1 MVNVSSYLVREGCSQ
16 MPWLGALLEAYAI
29 LDAGIARA
37 VAADTRQPACRA
49 GCHACC
55 LQPIPVSSLEV
66 QGLRW
71 FALTHLSARP
81 ARLVGA
87 ALLLPPAEPG
97 LACPFLVDGACSVY
111 ALRPMACREY
121 IVFGRP
127 CQPGE
132 RPEESRPGDIL
143 ALPEAAQRRAFA
155 TLLPHYGVA
164 GPEATVAALRDL
176 MVLKDTRILRGHD
189 WSGLATALACK

>member
-1 MVNVSSYLVREGCSQ
+1 MANCFPYRFREACARL
-16 MPWLGALLEAYAI
+16 PWLGALLEAYAV
-29 LDAGIARA
+29 LDAGIAEA
-37 VAADTRQPACRA
+37 VDAASRQPACQA

-71 FALTHLSARP
+71 FALTHLSGRP
-81 ARLVGA
+81 ARAVGA
-87 ALLLPPAEPG
+87 ALLLPPAGPG
-97 LACPFLVDGACSVY
+97 AGCPFLVDGACSVY

-121 IVFGRP
+121 VVFGRA

-132 RPEESRPGDIL
+132 RPDDTRPLDV
-143 ALPEAAQRRAFA
+143 LPLPRLAQRRAFA
-155 TLLPHYGVA
+155 MLLPHYGVT
-164 GPEATVAALRDL
+164 GPEAVEAALRDR

>member
-1 MVNVSSYLVREGCSQ
+1 MVTVSSHLVREACSRL
-16 MPWLGALLEAYAI
+16 PWLGALLEAYAI

-37 VAADTRQPACRA
+37 VAADPRQRACRV

-55 LQPIPVSSLEV
+55 LQPIPVSTLEV

-71 FALTHLSARP
+71 FALTHLSGRP
-81 ARLVGA
+81 ARLAGA
-87 ALLLPPAEPG
+87 ALLPQPDGPG
-97 LACPFLVDGACSVY
+97 VACPFLVDGACSVY

-121 IVFGRP
+121 VVFGRP

-143 ALPEAAQRRAFA
+143 TLPKAAQRRAFA

-164 GPEATVAALRDL
+164 GPEAAAAALRER

>member
-1 MVNVSSYLVREGCSQ
+1 MVSVSSRLVRDASSRL
-16 MPWLGALLEAYAI
+16 PWLGALLEAYAI

-37 VAADTRQPACRA
+37 VAADSRSPACHS

-71 FALTHLSARP
+71 FSLTHLSGRP
-81 ARLVGA
+81 ARMVGA
-87 ALLLPPAEPG
+87 ALLLPPLAPG
-97 LACPFLVDGACSVY
+97 TGCPFLVDGACSVY

-132 RPEESRPGDIL
+132 HVEVLRPGDVL
-143 ALPEAAQRRAFA
+143 PLPEAAQRRAFA
-155 TLLPHYGVA
+155 TLLPHYGVVGLEA
-164 GPEATVAALRDL
+164 GAAALRDR
-176 MVLKDTRILRGHD
+176 MVLQDTRILRGHD
-189 WSGLATALACK
+189 WSGLAEALACK